1 MYMASKSEEWWQKV
15 KQHWATIG
23 VVGIG
28 FVVVIALIIFG
39 YRLDWTGFNGNTKS
53 GKTLWDWL
61 QLLIIPVALAGV
73 AIWFNRVERRNEQAI
88 TTDNQRETALQAY
101 IDKMSELILEKH
113 L

>member
-28 FVVVIALIIFG
+28 LVVVVALIIFG
-39 YRLDWTGFNGNTKS
+39 YRLDWTGFNGNNKP

-61 QLLIIPVALAGV
+61 QLLIVPTVLAVAALLFNLATS
-73 AIWFNRVERRNEQAI
+73 RREQQIAL
-88 TTDNQRETALQAY
+88 DNQRETLLQDY
-101 IDKMSELILEKH
+101 LDRM
-113 L
+113 